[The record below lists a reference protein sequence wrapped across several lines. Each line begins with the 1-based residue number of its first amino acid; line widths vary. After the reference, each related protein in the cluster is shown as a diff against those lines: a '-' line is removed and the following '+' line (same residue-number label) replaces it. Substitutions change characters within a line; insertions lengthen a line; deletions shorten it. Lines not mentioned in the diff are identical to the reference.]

1 MSGNPDRDELLLQ
14 AGLSLS
20 SALSLDAVLHRIVEL
35 AVELTGARY
44 GALGIVGEGD
54 RIVEFVTEGVSD
66 EERRAIGPPPTG
78 GGILGVLIADAEPL
92 RLRSIQDDP
101 RSVGFPPN
109 HPPMRSFLGAP
120 VKARGEVFG
129 NIYLT
134 EKRDADEFST
144 EDEDTLVVL
153 AAQAGVA
160 VANARLYEE
169 AERRGRWLQAS
180 HEVLTT
186 ILGGAPSDTVLSLV
200 AARARELASAATSM
214 IALPRDEDAG
224 HLAIVAADGTHA
236 DELLGTQISVE
247 HSLSGEVIRKG
258 EPIVLEDAAADDRA
272 DPGPLT
278 IAEAGPAIFIPLR
291 VRGTVFGTLALMNRA
306 GGASFD
312 AGDVGLVE
320 VFAAQAS
327 VALELSRAQEELQRL
342 SLMDDRERIAKE
354 LHDGVIQSL
363 FAVGMGLQG
372 TALLIGDETLSRRI
386 EGAVEELD
394 RVILDL
400 RNYIFGLRPGIL
412 AGGRLDV
419 ALRQLA
425 EEFEG
430 KTGIVTVVDVDAR
443 AAAALAPHAE
453 DAVQLAREALS
464 NVGRHAGATTVRLA
478 LRQEEGVVVLLVDD
492 DGHGFDVQAATGA
505 GSGLVNMTQRATRMG
520 GNLDISSV
528 PGDGSTLRLVIPV

>member
-1 MSGNPDRDELLLQ
+1 MSGEPDREELLLE
-14 AGLSLS
+14 AGLELS
-20 SALSLDAVLHRIVEL
+20 SALSLDEVLHRIVEL
-35 AVELTGARY
+35 AIRLTGARY
-44 GALGIVGEGD
+44 GALGILGEGE
-54 RIVEFVTEGVSD
+54 RIVEFVTEGVTD
-66 EERRAIGPPPTG
+66 EERRAIGHPPTG

-92 RLRSIQDDP
+92 RLPSIQEDP

-109 HPPMRSFLGAP
+109 HPQMRSFLGAP

-134 EKRDADEFST
+134 EKRGAEEFT
-144 EDEDTLVVL
+144 AEDEQTLVVL

-169 AERRGRWLQAS
+169 TERRGRWLQAS
-180 HEVLTT
+180 HEVLTA
-186 ILGGAPSDTVLSLV
+186 ILGGAPSERVLSLV

-214 IALPRDEDAG
+214 IALPRDEG
-224 HLAIVAADGTHA
+224 GLSVVAADGKHA
-236 DELLGTQISVE
+236 DELLGREVAVE
-247 HSLSGEVIRKG
+247 QSLSGAVIREG
-258 EPIVLEDAAADDRA
+258 EPIILDDAPTDDRA
-272 DPGPLT
+272 DVRLLT
-278 IAEAGPAIFIPLR
+278 MAEAGPAMFIPLR
-291 VRGTVFGTLALMNRA
+291 VRGAVFGTLSLMNPSGTPGFTA
-306 GGASFD
+306 D
-312 AGDVGLVE
+312 DVGLVE
-320 VFAAQAS
+320 IFAAQAS
-327 VALELSRAQEELQRL
+327 VSLELSVAQDELQRL

-386 EGAVEELD
+386 EGAVDELD

-425 EEFEG
+425 EEFER

-443 AAAALAPHAE
+443 AAAELAPKAE
-453 DAVQLAREALS
+453 DVVQLAREALS
-464 NVGRHAGATTVRLA
+464 NVGRHAHATTVRVA
-478 LRQEEGVVVLLVDD
+478 LVREEGAVVLLVDD
-492 DGHGFDVQAATGA
+492 DGHGFDVESATGS
-505 GSGLVNMTQRATRMG
+505 GNGLVNMTQRAAQMG

-528 PGDGSTLRLVIPV
+528 PGDGSTLRLVVPV

>member
-1 MSGNPDRDELLLQ
+1 MSGNPDRDQLLLE

-20 SALSLDAVLHRIVEL
+20 SALTLDEVLRRIVEL

-44 GALGIVGEGD
+44 GALGILGEGD
-54 RIVEFVTEGVSD
+54 RIIEFVTEGVTD
-66 EERRAIGPPPTG
+66 EERRAIGHPPTG
-78 GGILGVLIADAEPL
+78 GGILGVLIHDAHPL
-92 RLRSIQDDP
+92 RLPSIQDDP
-101 RSVGFPPN
+101 RSIGFPPN
-109 HPPMRSFLGAP
+109 HPQMRSFLGAP
-120 VKARGEVFG
+120 VTARDEVFG

-134 EKRDADEFST
+134 EKRGAEEFT
-144 EDEDTLVVL
+144 NEDEETLVVL

-180 HEVLTT
+180 HEVLTA
-186 ILGGAPSDTVLSLV
+186 ILGGAPADRVLSLV

-214 IALPRDEDAG
+214 IALPGDEG
-224 HLAIVAADGTHA
+224 GLAVVAADGKHA
-236 DELLGTQISVE
+236 GELVGTPISVE
-247 HSLSGEVIRKG
+247 HSLSGEVIRSG
-258 EPIVLEDAAADDRA
+258 EPIVLDDASSDERA
-272 DPGPLT
+272 DVGPLR
-278 IAEAGPAIFIPLR
+278 IAEAGPAIFIPLP
-291 VRGTVFGTLALMNRA
+291 VRGTVFGTLSLMNGS
-306 GGASFD
+306 GGAPFTPN
-312 AGDVGLVE
+312 DVELVE
-320 VFAAQAS
+320 LFAAQAS
-327 VALELSRAQEELQRL
+327 VSLELSLAQEELQRL

-372 TALLIGDETLSRRI
+372 TALLIGDETLARRI

-419 ALRQLA
+419 ALRQLG
-425 EEFEG
+425 EEFES

-443 AAAALAPHAE
+443 AAAELAPKAE

-478 LRQEEGVVVLLVDD
+478 LVHEEGAVVLVVDD
-492 DGHGFDVQAATGA
+492 DGRGFDVASATGT
-505 GSGLVNMTQRATRMG
+505 GNGLVNMAERAGRMG
-520 GNLDISSV
+520 GRLDISSI
-528 PGDGSTLRLVIPV
+528 PGDGSTLRLVVPV